1 MERDAGGFGGQW
13 RQLSEDVL
21 RGMQD
26 WRAQHPRAT
35 LQEIEHELDRRL
47 AENRARLL
55 AHLAE
60 QSPAAAWSG
69 QPPGTEKAA
78 EPPRC
83 PQCGTPLEGRGRK
96 TRRLKTQGGREL
108 ALEREYGVCPQC
120 GQGLLP
126 PG

>member
-1 MERDAGGFGGQW
+1 MEREAGGVGGEW
-13 RQLSEDVL
+13 RQLSENVL

-35 LQEIEHELDRRL
+35 LQEIEREVDRRL
-47 AENRARLL
+47 AENRAQLL

-69 QPPGTEKAA
+69 QPAGTEPAA

-83 PQCGTPLEGRGRK
+83 PHCGTALEGRGRK

-108 ALEREYGVCPQC
+108 TLERE
-120 GQGLLP
+120 
-126 PG
+126 

>member
-1 MERDAGGFGGQW
+1 MERDAGSSAAQW
-13 RQLSEDVL
+13 RQLSEEVF

-35 LQEIEHELDRRL
+35 LQEIERELDRRL
-47 AENRARLL
+47 AENRAQLL

-69 QPPGTEKAA
+69 QPAGTEQAA
-78 EPPRC
+78 ESPRC

-108 ALEREYGVCPQC
+108 ALEREYGVCPHC
-120 GQGLLP
+120 GQGLFP